1 MDTASLTRRE
11 NTDIM
16 KQNDEKNGIFRA
28 VHADVPLIRAMMDEA
43 VRNLPDRAWYIDD
56 PPSYIEKHIEEEGY
70 ILKYICE
77 GTPAGFLMVRRPC
90 LSEDNLGYY
99 LQYSEK
105 MLRAVS
111 HIESTV
117 VLREFQGRGIFSALL
132 ERAVGIENE
141 SKKDG
146 RRYILATAHPD
157 NHYSSHILEKH
168 LFSPAGII
176 EQYHSYRRVLYER
189 IL

>member
-1 MDTASLTRRE
+1 MRMFDVQL
-11 NTDIM
+11 
-16 KQNDEKNGIFRA
+16 NGIFRA
-28 VHADVPLIRAMMDEA
+28 GYEDVPVIRAMMDGA

-56 PPSYIEKHIEEEGY
+56 PPSYIEKHIEQEGY
-70 ILKYICE
+70 ILKYMCE
-77 GTPAGFLMVRRPC
+77 GTPAGFLMVRRPG
-90 LSEDNLGYY
+90 LSDDNLGCY
-99 LQYSEK
+99 LGYPEEK
-105 MLRAVS
+105 LLAVA

-117 VLREFQGRGIFSALL
+117 VLRAFQGRGIFSVLL
-132 ERAVGIENE
+132 TRAVETENE

-146 RRYILATAHPD
+146 HRYILATAHPD

-168 LFSPAGII
+168 LFSPAGFI

>member
-1 MDTASLTRRE
+1 M
-11 NTDIM
+11 I
-16 KQNDEKNGIFRA
+16 KNGIFRA
-28 VHADVPLIRAMMDEA
+28 VYADVPVIRAMMDEA

-56 PPSYIEKHIEEEGY
+56 PSSYIEKHIEQEGY

-77 GTPAGFLMVRRPC
+77 GMPAGFLIIRHPG

-99 LQYSEK
+99 LQYSEEK
-105 MLRAVS
+105 LPAVS

-117 VLREFQGRGIFSALL
+117 VLRAYQGRGIFSSLL
-132 ERAVGIENE
+132 ESAIEVENE

-146 RRYILATAHPD
+146 RRYVLTTAHPD
-157 NHYSSHILEKH
+157 NHYSSRILEKH
-168 LFSPAGII
+168 LFCPAGII
-176 EQYHSYRRVLYER
+176 EEYHSYRRVLYER

>member
-1 MDTASLTRRE
+1 MRMFDGLL
-11 NTDIM
+11 
-16 KQNDEKNGIFRA
+16 NGIVRA
-28 VHADVPLIRAMMDEA
+28 GFEDVPVIRAMMDEA

-56 PPSYIEKHIEEEGY
+56 PPSYIEKHIEQEGY
-70 ILKYICE
+70 VLKYICE
-77 GTPAGFLMVRRPC
+77 GMPAGFLMVRHPG
-90 LSEDNLGYY
+90 LSDDNLGYY
-99 LQYSEK
+99 LGYCEEW
-105 MLRAVS
+105 LLAVS

-117 VLREFQGRGIFSALL
+117 VLRAFQGRGIFSALL
-132 ERAVGIENE
+132 ARAVEIENE

-157 NHYSSHILEKH
+157 NHFSSHILEKH
-168 LFSPAGII
+168 LFVPAGFI